1 MAPKEKKSKA
11 EKAAEKKAAEE
22 AAAAE
27 KAEADRIAAEKAE
40 AERLQREKEE
50 AEAEAER
57 QRLAAELEERL
68 VAEDA
73 ASAPRVADR
82 AEALRRERA
91 AMLDA
96 EEWERFVECGA
107 LPDVGSEAQTSAFLS
122 DWREAPAA
130 ALEGTLAGCELAHRL
145 ALQLEREACAASARG
160 DEKQAAWQRALKEAG
175 RAMVLAKVDGATGDF
190 LSHADE
196 HANARNEVQYEHSA
210 PSCKFGLWV
219 NLAKNPRI
227 KSIEFDALS
236 ITTELPKQLA
246 LASIALRVMQFSS
259 ELLTPQQPPLGASS
273 PFMAL
278 GGVLSIELMALP
290 QPPKKVKGWTIRPV
304 AEAGVPIVRQSYP
317 TPAAGGDG
325 MSGSAPP
332 LRITF
337 TVAPTVLLPEGTPR
351 VGGWDADAGAWKVEG
366 ISEIEVNAETRAV
379 SFVTP
384 RLTALAL
391 LQHSH
396 LELPYATWIWA
407 PRGPGSGRLS
417 LQTQRYLVSFDVSD
431 AGVLLVAPK
440 LPELQDLLDGAPTS
454 PAKLLLE
461 LKSRGL
467 NLCPHDDHAEGKE
480 LTPKQAAL
488 EKVAH
493 EQLASIAPGMLL
505 ASSKWND
512 SLGPTKLL
520 LRIGVPKDGADDG
533 AADEGDGYGSGE
545 GEDGEEKA
553 AAEAPS
559 PFAALDATAQTLLIA
574 EGGFPSPNDAYRY
587 ATLATATDADETC
600 VVSPLDGEVAHSTV
614 NDVLA
619 SWPPAAATL
628 GDASSQYTDTLR
640 QLLDAI
646 RPLSFT
652 KM

>member
-1 MAPKEKKSKA
+1 
-11 EKAAEKKAAEE
+11 
-22 AAAAE
+22 
-27 KAEADRIAAEKAE
+27 
-40 AERLQREKEE
+40 
-50 AEAEAER
+50 
-57 QRLAAELEERL
+57 
-68 VAEDA
+68 
-73 ASAPRVADR
+73 
-82 AEALRRERA
+82 
-91 AMLDA
+91 
-96 EEWERFVECGA
+96 
-107 LPDVGSEAQTSAFLS
+107 
-122 DWREAPAA
+122 
-130 ALEGTLAGCELAHRL
+130 
-145 ALQLEREACAASARG
+145 
-160 DEKQAAWQRALKEAG
+160 
-175 RAMVLAKVDGATGDF
+175 MVLAKVDGATGDF

-351 VGGWDADAGAWKVEG
+351 VGGWDADAGSWKVEG

-384 RLTALAL
+384 PHRARPPPALPPRAPVRFLDLGAARPGRGASRSRRNATSSPSTSATPACSSSPRSCPSSRTSSTARPPRRRSCCSSSNLA
-391 LQHSH
+391 
-396 LELPYATWIWA
+396 
-407 PRGPGSGRLS
+407 GS
-417 LQTQRYLVSFDVSD
+417 TC
-431 AGVLLVAPK
+431 
-440 LPELQDLLDGAPTS
+440 APTTTT
-454 PAKLLLE
+454 PRA
-461 LKSRGL
+461 RA
-467 NLCPHDDHAEGKE
+467 HAEAGGARE
-480 LTPKQAAL
+480 GRARAARL
-488 EKVAH
+488 V
-493 EQLASIAPGMLL
+493 APGMLL
-505 ASSKWND
+505 AASKWND

-520 LRIGVPKDGADDG
+520 LRIGVPKDGADDA
-533 AADEGDGYGSGE
+533 AADDGDGYGSGE

-574 EGGFPSPNDAYRY
+574 EGGFPSPNDTYRY

-600 VVSPLDGEVAHSTV
+600 VVSPLDGEVAHSTA